1 MIKVML
7 VDDEPFIRKGL
18 REMVD
23 WGKYGYTIAA
33 EAGNGAEAIRKLEET
48 EINLMFVDLKMPGMT
63 GLELIQ
69 CVKRQ
74 YNQSIQFVILT
85 GYAEFDF
92 AKKAIQYNVKD
103 YMLKPIHEEELIFVL
118 ENMNK
123 EYQDRQ
129 KEKRESFEYNIS
141 KILMGKYSR
150 ENLENVGRYLNQENE
165 WRYVSFEFDQYGEN
179 FKELKDYEKIER
191 QEKLSVYLQNLLNEN
206 AYHVVP
212 SLETEENIFGVGIL
226 IDKCLYEKEQFTEKE
241 YLLHLQKRASRYF
254 DCKIFVYVG
263 QSVWGMEKISQSY
276 QSIRVTRCLQNFT
289 ETGVPMAAYE
299 DYKSKKFSIQIREEQ
314 MEELILAVKNNER
327 DKIVSVSELVFRKIR
342 ESDMTME
349 MVNASIYYIF
359 YRLMEM
365 AREFDNETNQQEVL
379 KYIGK
384 ESFDDLI
391 LKGDAEDLNNYLLDY
406 AGYLDQVRRE
416 ASKGLIEKVEDY
428 IKEHYN
434 ENLSLKFLGEE
445 FYINNVYLGQV
456 FKKKFGMG
464 FKEYLNNLRIEKAQE
479 LLLGSNLRIYAI
491 AKQVGFGN
499 VDYFISKFVQANGI
513 TPNQYRMVN
522 R

>member
-23 WGKYGYTIAA
+23 WDKYGYTIAA
-33 EAGNGAEAIRKLEET
+33 EAANGAEAVKILEET
-48 EINLMFVDLKMPGMT
+48 EINLIFVDLKMPGMT

-69 CVKRQ
+69 YVKRQ
-74 YNQSIQFVILT
+74 YKESIQFVILT
-85 GYAEFDF
+85 GYAEFDY

-103 YMLKPIHEEELIFVL
+103 YMLKPIHEEELIFIL
-118 ENMNK
+118 ENMNR
-123 EYQDRQ
+123 EYQDSQ

-141 KILMGKYSR
+141 KIIMGRYSR
-150 ENLENVGRYLNQENE
+150 ENLENAAQYFDLENE
-165 WRYVSFEFDQYGEN
+165 WRYVSFEFDKNDEN
-179 FKELKDYEKIER
+179 FKEQQDFEKIES
-191 QEKLSVYLQNLLNEN
+191 QKKLSAYLQNLLNEK

-226 IDKCLYEKEQFTEKE
+226 IEKSLYETEHLTEKE
-241 YLLHLQKRASRYF
+241 YLLKLQKRASQYF
-254 DCKIFVYVG
+254 DCKIFVYIG
-263 QSVWGMEKISQSY
+263 QSVLGMDKICQSY

-299 DYKSKKFSIQIREEQ
+299 DYRSKKISIQIREEQ
-314 MEELILAVKNNER
+314 MEELLLAVKNNER
-327 DKIVSVSELVFRKIR
+327 EKIISVSELVFRKIR

-379 KYIGK
+379 QYIGK

-391 LKGDAEDLNNYLLDY
+391 LNGDAEELNNFFLDY
-406 AGYLDQVRRE
+406 AGYLAQVRRE
-416 ASKGLIEKVEDY
+416 ASKVLIDKVEDY

-456 FKKKFGMG
+456 FKKRFGMG

-499 VDYFISKFVQANGI
+499 VDYFISKFVQAKGI
-513 TPNQYRMVN
+513 TPNQFRMMN